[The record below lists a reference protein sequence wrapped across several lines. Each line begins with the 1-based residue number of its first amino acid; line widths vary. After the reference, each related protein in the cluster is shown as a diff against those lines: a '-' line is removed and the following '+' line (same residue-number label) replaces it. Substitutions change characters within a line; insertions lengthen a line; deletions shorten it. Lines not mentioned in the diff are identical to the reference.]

1 MHAVPTLFNPEITT
15 GIVICFEEVSE
26 GVCLSHCF
34 LTGYLPIQK
43 QLLENLYESGCI
55 SELCGQFSECFLS
68 ADHFLYPAIHAI
80 ALRFV

>member
-1 MHAVPTLFNPEITT
+1 MHAVPTRFNPEITT

-43 QLLENLYESGCI
+43 QLLENSYESGRI
-55 SELCGQFSECFLS
+55 SESCGLFIECCLS
-68 ADHFLYPAIHAI
+68 ADYFLYPAIHAI

>member
-1 MHAVPTLFNPEITT
+1 MHAIPTCFKLEITT
-15 GIVICFEEVSE
+15 GIAIYFEEVSE
-26 GVCLSHCF
+26 DVCLSHCF

-43 QLLENLYESGCI
+43 QSLENSYESGCI
-55 SELCGQFSECFLS
+55 SELCRLFGKCCLS

>member
-1 MHAVPTLFNPEITT
+1 MHAIPTCFKLEIIT
-15 GIVICFEEVSE
+15 GIVIYLEEVSE

-43 QLLENLYESGCI
+43 QLLENSYESGCI
-55 SELCGQFSECFLS
+55 SELCRQLSECFLP

>member
-1 MHAVPTLFNPEITT
+1 MHAVPTRFNPEITT

-43 QLLENLYESGCI
+43 QLLENSYESCRI
-55 SELCGQFSECFLS
+55 SESCGLFIACCLS
-68 ADHFLYPAIHAI
+68 TDHFLYPAIHAI

>member
-43 QLLENLYESGCI
+43 QLLENSYESGCI
-55 SELCGQFSECFLS
+55 
-68 ADHFLYPAIHAI
+68 P
-80 ALRFV
+80 